1 MPRVR
6 GAYKGQNIIS
16 NSNLDP
22 TEKLSPWPSSRKR
35 RRGRRFASRTRIK
48 GRIVNVMATTA
59 EGGGP
64 LAGARPTRRMK
75 TMKGEERARR
85 RGLRA
90 RNEGRAAAG
99 VAAGAEGNG
108 LEAGAKKGSAS
119 PGAGVGPEAGNKNA
133 VAGDDGG
140 AEVEV
145 TKGNL

>member
-1 MPRVR
+1 
-6 GAYKGQNIIS
+6 
-16 NSNLDP
+16 
-22 TEKLSPWPSSRKR
+22 
-35 RRGRRFASRTRIK
+35 
-48 GRIVNVMATTA
+48 
-59 EGGGP
+59 
-64 LAGARPTRRMK
+64 MK